1 MLRKAQLQWYHQK
14 FRAAAEPLG
23 HIATRQAQVLR
34 QSLNSTTRFHGFG
47 PQPLF
52 AKGLFLGMPLSGV
65 GAATFHHWVSQTH
78 VSPPCKGY
86 HIAEFVAL
94 EKSSVIRCPHLVFLF
109 YASYQ
114 SCLCGRRNIFVI
126 SSVSIQF
133 CCTCKYLYISYYI
146 YLLFYLLTCL
156 PICQPHLPRHPFFA
170 HLHIYVYT
178 GLQARNGVPMCAS
191 TLLCRIYTPKAAC
204 PLPAAS
210 APPKV
215 QPTAAGRLEN
225 ISRWQRLDG
234 LPHLPQ
240 LMSAI
245 CRSKTM
251 GATSFKSGQ
260 I

>member
-1 MLRKAQLQWYHQK
+1 MHPTSLEFAVEETSSSY
-14 FRAAAEPLG
+14 PLYLSSYAVPV
-23 HIATRQAQVLR
+23 HTILI
-34 QSLNSTTRFHGFG
+34 H
-47 PQPLF
+47 
-52 AKGLFLGMPLSGV
+52 FLL
-65 GAATFHHWVSQTH
+65 
-78 VSPPCKGY
+78 
-86 HIAEFVAL
+86 
-94 EKSSVIRCPHLVFLF
+94 
-109 YASYQ
+109 
-114 SCLCGRRNIFVI
+114 
-126 SSVSIQF
+126 
-133 CCTCKYLYISYYI
+133 YI

-178 GLQARNGVPMCAS
+178 GLQARNSVPMCAS
-191 TLLCRIYTPKAAC
+191 TLLCGIYTPKAAC

-215 QPTAAGRLEN
+215 QLTAAGRLEN

-251 GATSFKSGQ
+251 GATSFKRGQ